1 MYFLAYVESRHEGG
15 VSEYRK
21 KTENRRDRMKRL
33 WLGGARKRG
42 VVIEVAGR
50 QAWRPEFESP
60 ELL

>member
-33 WLGGARKRG
+33 WLGGTRKRG
-42 VVIEVAGR
+42 LVIEVPAGH
-50 QAWRPEFESP
+50 AWRPEFESP
-60 ELL
+60 ALM